1 MEGNGVRFELQL
13 FIVVLGPPKWFG
25 SYLESLSFK
34 RLRELLEEIIVL
46 NWAVWNFFNER
57 VKVPQQ
63 VSREV

>member
-1 MEGNGVRFELQL
+1 MEGIWSRFELQL
-13 FIVVLGPPKWFG
+13 FIVVLGRSKWFG
-25 SYLESLSFK
+25 SSLESESFK

-46 NWAVWNFFNER
+46 NWAVRNFLNER